1 MCLCLFKGDFTF
13 LALFLEAQIFVV
25 CRFVMVAEFVLELC
39 GSEVGV
45 LGLLGHIMIDTIFI
59 VDVYDMP
66 NISLSLFSNYGQ

>member
-13 LALFLEAQIFVV
+13 LALFLETQVFVV
-25 CRFVMVAEFVLELC
+25 CHFAMVAEFKLELR

-59 VDVYDMP
+59 VNVYDMP
-66 NISLSLFSNYGQ
+66 NMLLSLFSNRS